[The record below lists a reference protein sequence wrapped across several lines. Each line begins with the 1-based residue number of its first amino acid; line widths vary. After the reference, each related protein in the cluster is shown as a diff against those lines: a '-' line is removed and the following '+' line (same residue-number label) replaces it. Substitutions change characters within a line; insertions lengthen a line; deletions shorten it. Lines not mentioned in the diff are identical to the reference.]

1 MVTIG
6 FGQGA
11 SSLISFTYGAGE
23 RGLTKEL
30 RRITNIMVLAAG
42 AAVMLFVL
50 GGSEWYGSLFV
61 KNDTV
66 VQMVRS
72 GAGIYAFSFLFSGIN
87 VINSFYF
94 TSIGRAMESAVI
106 SSSRGLVLLLI
117 FIFILPP
124 FLGMTGVWLVAPLTE
139 VLTLFLGLF
148 FIRKA
153 DSGA

>member
-1 MVTIG
+1 
-6 FGQGA
+6 
-11 SSLISFTYGAGE
+11 
-23 RGLTKEL
+23 
-30 RRITNIMVLAAG
+30 MVLAAG

-106 SSSRGLVLLLI
+106 SSARGLVLLLI

-124 FLGMTGVWLVAPLTE
+124 FLGMTGVWLVASLTE